1 METLSMK
8 YLEGLKQRIFR
19 KQEEIMKKE
28 ILLGIALSTILLM
41 TGCVKSNVQESPVED
56 PAYVD
61 EGNGEEDAVNTLQTG
76 AKYKVT
82 DAMDT
87 LRSTVVQ
94 LLGDNY
100 WPDTLLSAEELAER
114 VGISE
119 NMYDSFLAEYQH
131 TEAGIDTMI
140 LIEAKEDEIE
150 TVEKCLNDYR
160 EVLLN
165 IYEQQPQNE
174 AKVFASRIEVIDHYV
189 CYVQLGADISFL
201 EEKGRE
207 EMIAY
212 CQQENERAL
221 DVLEKRI
228 LGA

>member
-1 METLSMK
+1 
-8 YLEGLKQRIFR
+8 
-19 KQEEIMKKE
+19 MKKE
-28 ILLGIALSTILLM
+28 ILLGIALFTTLLM
-41 TGCVKSNVQESPVED
+41 TGCIKSDTQERSVED
-56 PAYVD
+56 QAYVN

-82 DAMDT
+82 GTMDV
-87 LRSTVVQ
+87 LRSTVIQ
-94 LLGDNY
+94 LLGENY

-114 VGISE
+114 VGISA
-119 NMYDSFLAEYQH
+119 NMYESFLAEYQH

-140 LIEAKEDEIE
+140 LIEAKENEVE

-207 EMIAY
+207 EMVAY